1 MEQGGGVETQSNE
14 SVSDDVSDVV
24 TVDCRL
30 DGRVV
35 DVVGLHDEVAL
46 RVFCEVTWM
55 HGQHQRV

>member
-1 MEQGGGVETQSNE
+1 MEQGGGVEAQSHE

-35 DVVGLHDEVAL
+35 DVVGLHDEAAL
-46 RVFCEVTWM
+46 RVF
-55 HGQHQRV
+55 